1 MHPALGTGGARQHP
15 RKARAALA
23 ASPSSSSL
31 VSSACCLCHIP
42 DVCDRG
48 HVAHLNKSLG
58 ASELSPRW
66 IRSFIAL
73 HKPARPVLAAGCVGE
88 QRQVEGAGLGTLLP
102 PLHPWARASGRRA
115 VPSPAVRVQFKSL
128 FAFKTSS
135 ASLLP
140 SLPVAVGQRVAGS
153 RRRWGAARVQDLP
166 SAPGEPGLN
175 RGDQIP
181 DSPGT
186 QPPCP
191 AAPANRAGWG
201 GSSGQM
207 GMADKNT

>member
-1 MHPALGTGGARQHP
+1 MDSFLYCPFTSLPAPCSPQGAWVSSGRS
-15 RKARAALA
+15 RARVLA
-23 ASPSSSSL
+23 PSSHP
-31 VSSACCLCHIP
+31 CIP
-42 DVCDRG
+42 G
-48 HVAHLNKSLG
+48 HVPAG
-58 ASELSPRW
+58 D
-66 IRSFIAL
+66 AL
-73 HKPARPVLAAGCVGE
+73 YRH
-88 QRQVEGAGLGTLLP
+88 RQF
-102 PLHPWARASGRRA
+102 
-115 VPSPAVRVQFKSL
+115 VRVQFKNL

-135 ASLLP
+135 APLLP

-153 RRRWGAARVQDLP
+153 RRPWGAGWVQDLP
-166 SAPGEPGLN
+166 SAPAEPGLN

-181 DSPGT
+181 DSPGI